1 MKIHIIIIV
10 IILIILCIGIIFIM
24 QDKQESTNNVSKQ
37 QKVIDLEKIS
47 LKIEENSIKNTGL
60 VLIITDNNEKEF
72 SWNDGYEIQKKVNG
86 KWIELEPK
94 NELVTTAFPYHK
106 DENNQYIQKINWE
119 YYYGILEN
127 GQYRIVKPLYVS
139 GNNGR
144 INLYS
149 EEFEINEQ

>member
-1 MKIHIIIIV
+1 MKIHMIIIV

-24 QDKQESTNNVSKQ
+24 QEKQES
-37 QKVIDLEKIS
+37 
-47 LKIEENSIKNTGL
+47 
-60 VLIITDNNEKEF
+60 
-72 SWNDGYEIQKKVNG
+72 
-86 KWIELEPK
+86 
-94 NELVTTAFPYHK
+94 
-106 DENNQYIQKINWE
+106 
-119 YYYGILEN
+119 YYGILEN